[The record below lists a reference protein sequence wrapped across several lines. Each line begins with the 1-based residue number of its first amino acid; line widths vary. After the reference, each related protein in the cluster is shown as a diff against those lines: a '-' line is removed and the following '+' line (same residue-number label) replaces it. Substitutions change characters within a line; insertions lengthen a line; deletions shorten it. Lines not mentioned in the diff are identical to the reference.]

1 MIDLTGK
8 AAVVTG
14 SSRGIG
20 AAVAR
25 RLAEAG
31 ADLVINH
38 SRKESRDEAEAV
50 AESISAQT
58 ERSRVIISQADVSQ
72 AEEAQNLIRSC
83 LHEFES
89 IDILVNNAGITRDR
103 LLIRMKEEDW
113 HETLRV
119 NLGGTFNCSK
129 AAVRTMMKQRSGRI
143 INLSSIIGLIGNA
156 GQANYAASK
165 SGIVGF
171 TKSLARE
178 VAGRNITVNAVAPG
192 FIATEMTAEMPE
204 KIKEE
209 MLSRVP
215 LKRAGEAEEV
225 ADAILFLASEGAAY
239 ITGEVLK
246 VTGGLGM

>member
-20 AAVAR
+20 AAIAR
-25 RLAEAG
+25 KLAAAG
-31 ADLVINH
+31 ADLVLNH
-38 SRKESRDEAEAV
+38 SRAESRSRAEAV
-50 AESISAQT
+50 AESIA
-58 ERSRVIISQADVSQ
+58 SREGDNSVIISQADVSQ
-72 AEEAQNLIRSC
+72 ADQAQKLIQSC

-89 IDILVNNAGITRDR
+89 IDILVNNAGITRDT
-103 LLIRMKEEDW
+103 LLMRMKEEDW

-129 AAVRTMMKQRSGRI
+129 AAVRPMMKQRSGRI

-156 GQANYAASK
+156 GQTNYAASK
-165 SGIVGF
+165 AGIVGF

-192 FIATEMTAEMPE
+192 FIATEMTGEMPD
-204 KIKEE
+204 KIKKE
-209 MLSRVP
+209 MLNRVP
-215 LKRAGEAEEV
+215 LQRTGEPEDVAEAV
-225 ADAILFLASEGAAY
+225 LFLASGRASY

>member
-89 IDILVNNAGITRDR
+89 IDILVNNAGITRDT
-103 LLIRMKEEDW
+103 LLMRMKEEDW
-113 HETLRV
+113 QETLRV

-129 AAVRTMMKQRSGRI
+129 AAVRPMIKQRSGRI

-156 GQANYAASK
+156 GQTNYAASK
-165 SGIVGF
+165 AGIVGF

-192 FIATEMTAEMPE
+192 FIATEMTGEMSD
-204 KIKEE
+204 KIKKE
-209 MLSRVP
+209 MLNRVP
-215 LKRAGEAEEV
+215 LQRAGEPEDV
-225 ADAILFLASEGAAY
+225 ADAVLFLASERASY

-246 VTGGLGM
+246 ITGGLGM